1 MDKEGGY
8 VTRPPLLDDSNY
20 DIWKARMIAFLKSM
34 DSRTWK
40 SVLKGWD
47 HPKVKDANV
56 ADTDE
61 LTPEED
67 WTAAE
72 DSLALGNSKALNS
85 LFNGVDKNKFRLIK
99 KCEVAKDAWVILK
112 TTQEGTI
119 KVKISR
125 LQNLTRKFENLR
137 MKEDESVHNVYM
149 NVMDFANSFDD
160 LGEKLSDE
168 KIVRKILRSLTK
180 KFDMKVIA
188 MEEAQD
194 ISTMKVDEL
203 IGSLQTYESS
213 VNERIEKK
221 NKSVA
226 FVSNTEDEDLE
237 SDMESTD
244 SVSEAIVLL
253 VRQFIKVLKR
263 MDRRPRQNA
272 RHLATDMSRSIGY
285 GHIRTECATY
295 LKKQKKSLNVTWSDE
310 DESEEEGES
319 EVAKHVTVL
328 TGIVTSNT
336 ESSDEEVSYDE
347 LAETYRD
354 LCLVSEEKCKELEK
368 QKKLNSQLQGEK
380 ISLLSKIDDLQKKVN
395 SLTSDLDAANE
406 EIDKLEVDI
415 GRLRK
420 YSEMLNK
427 TGVDKLDEILEK
439 NVRRPKFTERCY
451 SILSSIEES
460 GIRQSLIPGH
470 MTGIDKFLVDMK
482 TYSTSFVTFGDGD
495 KGEIVGIGKLI
506 NNSLPKLDNGIR
518 SKDNCYLWVPQD
530 DTSLSTCLIA
540 KEDEVK
546 LWHQRL
552 GHLNL
557 KSMKKAISEETIR
570 GLPKL
575 KIKEGHI
582 CGECQIGKQTKTPH
596 QKLQHLTTTRV
607 LELLHMDLMGPMQ
620 VLSLGGKREK
630 NEVIL
635 RIRSDHGKE
644 FQNSRF
650 SEFCASEGIKHEF
663 SSPITPQQNGVV
675 ERKNRTLQESARAM
689 LHAKKLSYS
698 FWAEAMN
705 TAYREQRRKL
715 DPKSD
720 EGIFLGY
727 STNSRS
733 YRVYNSRTK
742 VMMES
747 INVKNHPQ
755 ELIIGDPSQ
764 GITTRSKND
773 VVSNACFVSKI
784 EPRNVKEA
792 LTDEYWINAMQ
803 EELGQF
809 KRNEVWDLVLRPE
822 NVNVIGTKWVYKNKS
837 DENGNITRNKVRLVA
852 QGYAQ
857 TEGVDFDES
866 FAPVA
871 RPESIRLLLGVA
883 CILKFKLFQMDV
895 KSAFLNGY
903 LNEEVYVEQ
912 PKGFV
917 DPSLPNHVYKLKK
930 ALYGLKQAHR
940 AWYER
945 LTEFLLSQGYR
956 KGGNDKTLFV
966 KEEEGKL
973 IIAQIYVDDIVFGG
987 MSGQMVQHFVQ
998 QMQSEFEMSLVGEL
1012 TYFLGLQVKQMDD
1025 CIFVSQSK
1033 YARNIVKKFGQDGG
1047 KHKRTPAATHL
1058 KFTKDKNGVDVDR
1071 SLYRSMIESLLYLTA
1086 SRPDITFAV
1095 GVYARYQAEPKI
1107 SHLTQVKR
1115 ILKYVNGT
1123 CDYGILYTHGE
1134 STTLI
1139 GYCDVDWAG
1148 SADDRKSTSGAC
1160 FFLGNNLITWFSKKQ
1175 NSVSLSTAEAEYIA
1189 AGSSCSQLLWMK
1201 QMLKEYNVEQDVM
1214 TLYCDNLSAINISKK
1229 PIQHSRTKHIDIRHH
1244 FIRDLVEEKVVTLE
1258 HVTTEEQLADIFTK
1272 ALDVVQF
1279 EKLRSKLVTRSK
1291 FDFGAYIFYEIVM
1304 HGKSHVVKM
1313 SIAFPNLICDAIL
1326 NQHPD
1331 IYTEADVPKRSD
1343 SDLSLGYRLFEGTH
1357 AVDIAAPIVAHVAR
1371 KPTGVLTRQQ
1381 MIADLKEVS
1390 KSLGEKKNVL
1400 DRVIQALE
1408 LEEAAVAG
1416 GEEGPSNTY
1425 VSPNVPDTDA
1435 GGDTEVLKEQSDN
1448 SSSV

>member
-1 MDKEGGY
+1 MDREGGY

-20 DIWKARMIAFLKSM
+20 DIWKARMIAFLKSI

-40 SVLKGWD
+40 AVLKGWE
-47 HPKVKDANV
+47 HPKVKDANG

-61 LTPEED
+61 LKPEED

-72 DSLALGNSKALNS
+72 DSLALGNSKALNA
-85 LFNGVDKNKFRLIK
+85 LFNGVDKNMFRLIK
-99 KCEVAKDAWVILK
+99 KCEVAKDAWEILK
-112 TTQEGTI
+112 TTQEGTA
-119 KVKISR
+119 KVKVSR

-137 MKEDESVHNVYM
+137 MKEDESVHNFYM
-149 NVMDFANSFDD
+149 NVMDFADSFDD

-203 IGSLQTYESS
+203 VGSLQTYESS

-221 NKSVA
+221 NKSIA
-226 FVSNTEDEDLE
+226 F
-237 SDMESTD
+237 
-244 SVSEAIVLL
+244 
-253 VRQFIKVLKR
+253 VLKR

-272 RHLATDMSRSIGY
+272 KHLATDMSRSIGNSRKTKIDEKPAQSKGIQCRECEGY

-319 EVAKHVTVL
+319 EVVKHVTVL
-328 TGIVTSNT
+328 TGIVTSDT
-336 ESSDEEVSYDE
+336 ESCDEEVSYDE

-368 QKKLNSQLQGEK
+368 QKKLNSQLQG
-380 ISLLSKIDDLQKKVN
+380 LA
-395 SLTSDLDAANE
+395 SDLDEANE

-427 TGVDKLDEILEK
+427 TGADTLDEILEK
-439 NVRRPKFTERCY
+439 NVRRPKFTGISYENVNKHRSY
-451 SILSSIEES
+451 NPELMYTQPKESPMSSKMLQHPKQHHGVRYKTKSHPWDVSSIPKIDETLNKDQVAGLIAHTSFRASSREDWYFDS
-460 GIRQSLIPGH
+460 GCSRH

-482 TYSTSFVTFGDGD
+482 TYSTSFVTFGDGA

-506 NNSLPKLDNGIR
+506 NNSLPKLDNVLLVKGLTANLISISQLCDQGLKVNFTKTECLVTDDKGELLMNGVR
-518 SKDNCYLWVPQD
+518 SKDNCYLWVPQE

-552 GHLNL
+552 AHLNL
-557 KSMKKAISEETIR
+557 KSLKKAISEEAIR

-575 KIKEGHI
+575 KIEEGHI

-596 QKLQHLTTTRV
+596 QKLHHLTTTRV

-620 VLSLGGKREK
+620 VLSLGGKRYAYVVVDDFSRYTWINFIKEKSDTFDVSKDLRVQLQREK

-705 TAYREQRRKL
+705 TACYIHNRVTLRSGTTSTLYELWKNRKPTVKYFHVFGSKCYILTDREQRRKL

-733 YRVYNSRTK
+733 NRVYNSRTK

-747 INVKNHPQ
+747 INVVIDDSAEGRSTDVADDAIASNKQSDESDLVKEDENNIDTSINTNSTSDLSKKGPSISVQKNHTQ
-755 ELIIGDPSQ
+755 EFIIGDPSQ
-764 GITTRSKND
+764 GIATRSKND

-792 LTDEYWINAMQ
+792 LADEYWINAMQ

-809 KRNEVWDLVLRPE
+809 KRNEVWDLVPRPE

-837 DENGNITRNKVRLVA
+837 DENGNITRNKARLVA

-857 TEGVDFDES
+857 IEGVDFDET

-871 RPESIRLLLGVA
+871 RLESIRLLLGVA

-895 KSAFLNGY
+895 KCN
-903 LNEEVYVEQ
+903 
-912 PKGFV
+912 
-917 DPSLPNHVYKLKK
+917 
-930 ALYGLKQAHR
+930 
-940 AWYER
+940 
-945 LTEFLLSQGYR
+945 
-956 KGGNDKTLFV
+956 
-966 KEEEGKL
+966 
-973 IIAQIYVDDIVFGG
+973 
-987 MSGQMVQHFVQ
+987 
-998 QMQSEFEMSLVGEL
+998 
-1012 TYFLGLQVKQMDD
+1012 
-1025 CIFVSQSK
+1025 
-1033 YARNIVKKFGQDGG
+1033 
-1047 KHKRTPAATHL
+1047 
-1058 KFTKDKNGVDVDR
+1058 
-1071 SLYRSMIESLLYLTA
+1071 
-1086 SRPDITFAV
+1086 
-1095 GVYARYQAEPKI
+1095 
-1107 SHLTQVKR
+1107 
-1115 ILKYVNGT
+1115 
-1123 CDYGILYTHGE
+1123 
-1134 STTLI
+1134 
-1139 GYCDVDWAG
+1139 
-1148 SADDRKSTSGAC
+1148 
-1160 FFLGNNLITWFSKKQ
+1160 
-1175 NSVSLSTAEAEYIA
+1175 
-1189 AGSSCSQLLWMK
+1189 
-1201 QMLKEYNVEQDVM
+1201 
-1214 TLYCDNLSAINISKK
+1214 
-1229 PIQHSRTKHIDIRHH
+1229 
-1244 FIRDLVEEKVVTLE
+1244 
-1258 HVTTEEQLADIFTK
+1258 
-1272 ALDVVQF
+1272 
-1279 EKLRSKLVTRSK
+1279 
-1291 FDFGAYIFYEIVM
+1291 
-1304 HGKSHVVKM
+1304 
-1313 SIAFPNLICDAIL
+1313 IL
-1326 NQHPD
+1326 NFH
-1331 IYTEADVPKRSD
+1331 K
-1343 SDLSLGYRLFEGTH
+1343 
-1357 AVDIAAPIVAHVAR
+1357 
-1371 KPTGVLTRQQ
+1371 
-1381 MIADLKEVS
+1381 
-1390 KSLGEKKNVL
+1390 
-1400 DRVIQALE
+1400 
-1408 LEEAAVAG
+1408 
-1416 GEEGPSNTY
+1416 
-1425 VSPNVPDTDA
+1425 
-1435 GGDTEVLKEQSDN
+1435 
-1448 SSSV
+1448 